1 LQNQHKEVINNRR
14 FAADFKKIII
24 LNATATYYLF
34 VYGTLRTAMNNPL
47 HKIIRGDVEWI
58 GETEV
63 QGELYD
69 LGNYPGAVPS
79 HDKASLI
86 TGEVLKIKSEEKV
99 LKILDEYEGLS
110 QTDPGNTEFR
120 RDEVNIKL
128 PAGNEAKAWIYWYN
142 FSTEGKERIAEK
154 DYLDY
159 LKKKKSTLYG
169 A

>member
-1 LQNQHKEVINNRR
+1 M
-14 FAADFKKIII
+14 I
-24 LNATATYYLF
+24 LNVPATYYLF
-34 VYGTLRTAMNNPL
+34 VYGTLRTAINNPL
-47 HKIIRGDVEWI
+47 YQKIKDDVEWI
-58 GETEV
+58 GESEV

-86 TGEVLKIKSEEKV
+86 TGEVLKIKNEEKL

-110 QTDPGNTEFR
+110 QTNAGNTEFR

-128 PAGNEAKAWIYWYN
+128 PGGSEAKAWIYWYN
-142 FSTEGKERIAEK
+142 FSTDGNRRIAEK
-154 DYLDY
+154 DYLEF